1 MKFTKLGNSN
11 IDVSKICLGTMTFGE
26 QNSKKESFEMMDYA
40 HDNGINFFDTAEMY
54 PSYPKKETYGM
65 SEEFIGEWIKSKGNR
80 DKIVIASKIAS
91 NHPKGIGATK
101 LSWIRKGGENLKFD
115 KKNLNIAV
123 NKSLK
128 RLNTDYIDLYQLHWP
143 ERNVPIFGQLDFEYN
158 KNDDKWTP
166 IHEVL
171 ENLKDIIKSGKIR
184 SIGISNETP
193 WGFVNFLNLAKEKK
207 LPKIMTIQNGYN
219 LVNRIFD
226 LANSEISIRER
237 CGLLAYSPLAG
248 GRLSGK
254 YIRNKKIKNSR
265 YTLWPK
271 TFSRHNTKRGEVA
284 IKKYAQLS
292 KKYNLTPSVFSN
304 AFVLSRPFLTSSIT
318 GATSIKQL
326 KENIN
331 SININFTDEMMKD
344 VQNIHLSDPN
354 PCY

>member
-80 DKIVIASKIAS
+80 DKIVIASKITS

-292 KKYNLTPSVFSN
+292 KKYNLTPSIFSN